1 MKTIINTAL
10 VASLLIALLFFMRRE
25 TEVLNGKIM
34 KLNGEEGN
42 TIEMVNQGR
51 PAGNQFIP

>member
-34 KLNGEEGN
+34 KLNGEEGI
-42 TIEMVNQGR
+42 TIEMVNQGT
-51 PAGNQFIP
+51 AAANQLVQ

>member
-34 KLNGEEGN
+34 KLNGEEGS
-42 TIEMVNQGR
+42 TIEMVNQGT
-51 PAGNQFIP
+51 AAANQLVQ